1 MNVKSACRT
10 LLQGKMNRRLLP
22 LIFLAAGFV
31 YLLFLAAL
39 NKAYNMDEFEHVHS
53 AWYIVHGFVPY
64 RDFFQHHN
72 PLLWYLIA
80 PVIALAGENA
90 GILICLRM
98 AMFALA
104 LSTAA
109 AASAIAGKVSSRREA
124 PWYCLILLLSCTLFV
139 EKAVEIRPD
148 VPMTLFGTLSVYFF
162 IRHHDCANP
171 REMVL
176 SGLSAA
182 LAYLFLQK
190 AVFLYAALSVLVVV
204 KAARKEMPMK
214 TLLLFFL
221 CLMAGPVL
229 IFAYYAFQGALYDY
243 SLNAYVLNVSKLYS
257 FSAWKFLL
265 STLRWNTGFWV
276 LALAGILYGTATFR
290 RNEKLGSLSLL
301 GVMLFLPVLFVKTP
315 WKQYYLP
322 ALALFSAVGACFLA
336 RVLEKARSGAL
347 LGFMLMAVIVF
358 KPMLFLAQYRE
369 NRNRS
374 QIELVEY
381 VAENTRPDDL
391 VYDGRNQFNLFRR
404 DLHYFWYSTGENRNL
419 FVYNALTGNRYGDYD
434 VCSLIREKRPRV
446 ISDYLV
452 DKKDCS
458 VLNRYKRIDGFNVYM
473 ETNRP

>member
-1 MNVKSACRT
+1 MNVKSALRT
-10 LLQGKMNRRLLP
+10 LLQGKMNLRLFP
-22 LIFLAAGFV
+22 LYFLAAGV
-31 YLLFLAAL
+31 VSLLFLAAL
-39 NKAYNMDEFEHVHS
+39 NKTYNMDEFEHVHS

-72 PLLWYLIA
+72 PLMWYLIA

-90 GILICLRM
+90 GILISLRV

-104 LSTAA
+104 LSTSAA
-109 AASAIAGKVSSRREA
+109 AAAIAGKVSSRSEA
-124 PWYCLILLLSCTLFV
+124 PWYCLVLLLSCVLFV

-162 IRHHDCANP
+162 IRHHDSANP
-171 REMVL
+171 RDMVL
-176 SGLSAA
+176 SGMCAA
-182 LAYLFLQK
+182 TAFLFLQK

-221 CLMAGPVL
+221 CLLAGPAM
-229 IFAYYAFQGALYDY
+229 IFAFYASQGVLYDY
-243 SLNAYVLNVSKLYS
+243 YLNGYLLNASKIYS
-257 FSAWKFLL
+257 FSAWEFLRR
-265 STLRWNTGFWV
+265 SFSRNAGFWV
-276 LALAGILYGTATFR
+276 LAVAGILYGTVTFR
-290 RNEKLGSLSLL
+290 RNEKLGTLSLL

-322 ALALFSAVGACFLA
+322 ALALLSAVGACFLA
-336 RVLEKARSGAL
+336 RVLEKARLGAL
-347 LGFMLMAVIVF
+347 LGVMLMAVIIL

-374 QIELVEY
+374 QIELAAF
-381 VAENTRPDDL
+381 VAENTRAGDL
-391 VYDGRNQFNLFRR
+391 VYDGKNEFNLFRR
-404 DLHYFWYSTGENRNL
+404 DLHYFWYSTGKNRNL
-419 FVYNALTGNRYGDYD
+419 SVYNALTGNRYGDYD
-434 VCSLIREKRPRV
+434 VCSLISEKRPRV

-458 VLNRYKRIDGFNVYM
+458 VLRRYTRIDGFDVYM
-473 ETNRP
+473 ETGRP